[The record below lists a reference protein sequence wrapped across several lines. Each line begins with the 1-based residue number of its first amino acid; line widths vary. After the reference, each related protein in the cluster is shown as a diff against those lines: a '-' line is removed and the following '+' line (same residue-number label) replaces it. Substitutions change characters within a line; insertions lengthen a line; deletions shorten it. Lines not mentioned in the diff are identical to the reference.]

1 MDSLRWDRMQTL
13 FHEVVDLPPSERQP
27 FLATACGGDET
38 LIAEVLAMLE
48 EDTTDES
55 LLDRDLPQLAH
66 ALLGNSTDS
75 LSGMTLGSYRI
86 RHVLGEGGMGVV
98 YLAEH
103 GDIGSVVAVKLLRD
117 ATLSPARRA
126 RFEQEKRSLAL
137 LEHPLI
143 AHINDGGILADGTPW
158 FVMEYVDGIR
168 ITDYCR
174 QRNSS
179 IHERLEL
186 FHSVCEAVQ
195 YAHSKTVV
203 HCDLK
208 PSNILVKA
216 DGTVKL
222 LDFGIA
228 RQLEADAQPSD
239 MTRAGMRPMT
249 PAYAAP
255 EQILCREIT
264 TKSDVYSLGV
274 ILYELL
280 TGRLPFDFDGK
291 TPGEIERIVQD
302 ETPVPPSAA
311 AEVSR
316 GGSVGAPAWP
326 GGKVARRDLDVL
338 TLTAMHR
345 DADRRYASAEA
356 LMRDIGHYQ
365 KGEPLEACPDTAR
378 YRLGKFVKRN
388 RHALIAAA
396 VVAAVFITVVVLFVV
411 GLARARNAAVAEATR
426 TQRIERFMLNLF
438 DGGDK
443 TAGPADSLRVV
454 TLLNRGEQ
462 TARALSGEPGVQ
474 EDLYQTLGGIY
485 ERLGKFDRA
494 EPLMRSSLER
504 RKAIEGPDSHDVADS
519 LVALGTLRVE
529 QSQLPEAEQLVRQG
543 LAMNRRHLPAQDPAI
558 AKDLSALG
566 RVLEE
571 RGSYDEA
578 IKTLDEAVRLQS
590 ARPALAADLSESLNE
605 LATAHYYLGHLP
617 IAESHYKRALEIDRQ
632 LYGAVYPRVADDL
645 YGLGIV
651 QHDLG
656 HDAEAERY
664 YRQALSIKQ
673 SWYGE
678 DHPDTA
684 LIMAAVAQSLV
695 YQGRLDEAAPVLQQ
709 ALAMQERIFG
719 KMHAQVAMG
728 LNQLGVLELRRGHLS
743 DAEQDFIR
751 MEDINRAVYGDR
763 HFLVGL
769 ALLNRGQ
776 VNLEEKRYAPAER
789 FYRDALSR
797 FLEALPPGHT
807 NIGIA
812 QTKLGHVLLLEQRYK
827 EAEGPLLAGYDILI
841 KQPGPQAAR
850 LADARKDLL
859 AVYEAMNQPD
869 KAAKFKADQSALA
882 AASSKR

>member
-137 LEHPLI
+137 LEHPFI

-411 GLARARNAAVAEATR
+411 GLARARNDAVAEATR

-543 LAMNRRHLPAQDPAI
+543 LAMNRRHLPAQNPAI
-558 AKDLSALG
+558 ARDLSALG

-776 VNLEEKRYAPAER
+776 VYLEEKRYAPAER

>member
-1 MDSLRWDRMQTL
+1 MDSLRWDRLQTL
-13 FHEVVDLPPSERQP
+13 FHEVVDLPRSERQP
-27 FLATACGGDET
+27 YLATASGGDET

-48 EDTTDES
+48 EDTTGES

-66 ALLGNSTDS
+66 GLLGNSTDS
-75 LSGMTLGSYRI
+75 FSGMTLGSYRI
-86 RHVLGEGGMGVV
+86 RHVLGEGGMGIV

-143 AHINDGGILADGTPW
+143 AHINDGGVLADGTPW
-158 FVMEYVDGIR
+158 FVMEYVDGAR

-179 IHERLEL
+179 IHERLQL
-186 FHSVCEAVQ
+186 FRSVCEAVQ
-195 YAHSKTVV
+195 YGHSKTVV

-255 EQILCREIT
+255 EQILCKEIT

-280 TGRLPFDFDGK
+280 TERLPFDFAGK
-291 TPGEIERIVQD
+291 TPGEIERIVED

-311 AEVSR
+311 AEPSR
-316 GGSVGAPAWP
+316 GRSLGSPVWP

-345 DADRRYASAEA
+345 DPDRRYASAEA
-356 LMRDIGHYQ
+356 LMRDIGHYE
-365 KGEPLEACPDTAR
+365 KGEPLEACPDTAS
-378 YRLGKFVKRN
+378 YRFGKFAKRN
-388 RHALIAAA
+388 RRALFAAAA
-396 VVAAVFITVVVLFVV
+396 VATVFVTVVVLFVA

-462 TARALSGEPGVQ
+462 SARALSGEPGVQ

-504 RKAIEGPDSHDVADS
+504 RKVIAGADSHDVADS

-578 IKTLDEAVRLQS
+578 VKTLDEAVRMQS

-605 LATAHYYLGHLP
+605 LATAHYYLGHLAL
-617 IAESHYKRALEIDRQ
+617 AESHYKRALEIDRQ

-656 HDAEAERY
+656 RDAEAERY

-684 LIMAAVAQSLV
+684 LIMAAVGQSLV
-695 YQGRLDEAAPVLQQ
+695 YQGRLDEAAPMLQQ
-709 ALAMQERIFG
+709 ALAMQERLFG
-719 KMHAQVAMG
+719 RMHAQVAMG
-728 LNQLGVLELRRGHLS
+728 LNQLGVLEIRRGHLN

-763 HFLVGL
+763 HSLVGV

-776 VNLEEKRYAPAER
+776 VYLEEKRYAPSER
-789 FYRDALSR
+789 FYREALSR
-797 FLEALPPGHT
+797 FVETLPPGHT
-807 NIGIA
+807 YTGIA
-812 QTKLGHVLLLEQRYK
+812 QIQLGHVLLLEQRYK
-827 EAEGPLLAGYDILI
+827 DAEGPLLAGYDILI
-841 KQPGPQAAR
+841 KQPGPQAVR
-850 LADARKDLL
+850 LANARKDLV
-859 AVYEAMNQPD
+859 AVYEAVNQPD
-869 KAAKFKADQSALA
+869 KAAKFKAVQPALA
-882 AASSKR
+882 AAPSKR